1 MRPGEQVELFPN
13 SKVFIPVCLCDSIY
27 DSKYLD
33 DFSLTIPV
41 PSNKKTF

>member
-13 SKVFIPVCLCDSIY
+13 SKVFIPVY